1 MSSEFSQQIFQ
12 NVSTVTNL
20 NIPNPKRIAYERKLQ
35 AENNRYNPTIT
46 GYLGPYILPI
56 GLISAAYLL
65 GCYLYHQFIPVSDLI
80 TRSQCLLILG
90 QMRKAWSIAI
100 TESSRQ
106 ETKLLDD
113 YSHLSIEQQAHL
125 IDILRQTLIS
135 DLDQTEKQICLIHK
149 TTQNQVKQSVDYYTN
164 LNNDNHL
171 YRQFWD
177 EEEQS
182 AQINGD
188 DDDDDLIQLRIK
200 NNQKISNLT
209 TELKKFVQ
217 LVLPQPELPLGWSL
231 SSAIELLSQWF
242 ELRLIV
248 MEKTFFHLVFN
259 DPVFEKIK
267 PQISTKTIIA
277 PQDGYNAPIETIKL
291 FPNSRLKLN
300 QEQMNILNV
309 RYAENIATQM
319 ETFCSEKGVQYSF
332 LLRLNRCVMNTDEF
346 LELTTL
352 YKEQQLKRL
361 SILGISVQTSGKPS
375 DNE

>member
-277 PQDGYNAPIETIKL
+277 PQDGYNAPVETIKL